1 MNNGINRRLLLAA
14 LAMVAVS
21 AAPLPANANPTGGI
35 LRNGI
40 VPGEFAQAQSIA
52 VEIEPM
58 PLLKASK
65 ELAKIFG
72 APVKVVKTLEPSTLA
87 VYAPSTTP
95 EELRAKIATAF
106 NATWTLREGI
116 WYLDQTT
123 QQVRAEAAIEF
134 ERKKVAV
141 RKMLEKAQKAKAAQK
156 PFTDTEARNLH
167 NQLKDLMK
175 GGFKDEDGSMWRRM
189 EQLESKGPEK
199 RLMDRLLSKL
209 NDEMFL
215 AVPENERRVFSL
227 KPTAMQLPLR
237 IDAQEDVRKFVDEQ
251 NTWSTAAGGEMVTS
265 DDESGAYGRL
275 SSNVK
280 PIDQPVDNILLSIR
294 SSQDNNYTVE
304 CSLVDPKGRFLSEG
318 FSSSYSFDE
327 SESTGVEMLYG
338 MGDKA
343 KDHEKKLSKD
353 GLNFRR
359 LLLKMDPVTKKPVEP
374 DADFLPKAMR
384 VAQKDPLAYS
394 TWDYLKQEAKDL
406 KLSFVGSLPESTVY
420 ISYGLLGFMR
430 DQKTKEVG
438 AQFLAMRAVEENGWM
453 VIAPA
458 NPVRERR
465 DYRDRAKLETQILL
479 RATNKS
485 KSLETEAAYVLTL
498 PDDESF
504 SMMDE
509 LIRRFTK
516 NEEPIYNDRF
526 FLRLYGLI
534 PGNMRTAL
542 ATEQGVRL
550 NQLPREVQQAIYKR
564 VFFGDRWSIQYQ
576 PKDGE
581 YDEEKSMLFWNGIMR
596 ESTVSMANGIP
607 NSAVIKMK
615 ATDEPILKTAPQQRP
630 YGMDQG
636 QFVTAEELAQRMF
649 YKSRPDLFP
658 WAAENEHYSVNPT
671 GLKVY
676 RKREISF
683 VIDFKNE
690 LQMQGSL
697 TEAEATEAGTYTIDN
712 LPAEFKKKYQE
723 QWKQLQEQS
732 KDMQPGQYGPTKKPK
747 KDIPPI

>member
-1 MNNGINRRLLLAA
+1 MNNRINRRLLWAA
-14 LAMVAVS
+14 LAMVATGTVSSVAS
-21 AAPLPANANPTGGI
+21 AAPTGGL
-35 LRNGI
+35 LRSSI
-40 VPGEFAQAQSIA
+40 VPGAFLQGQTVA

-87 VYAPSTTP
+87 VYSPSTTP
-95 EELRAKIATAF
+95 EELRSRIATAY
-106 NATWTLREGI
+106 NANWALREGI

-123 QQVRAEAAIEF
+123 AQVRAEAGIEL
-134 ERKKVAV
+134 ERRRLAV

-156 PFTDTEARNLH
+156 PFTDTEARSLY
-167 NQLKDLMK
+167 NQLKDMMK
-175 GGFKDEDGSMWRRM
+175 GGFKDEDGSQWRRM
-189 EQLESKGPEK
+189 EQLENQGPEK
-199 RLMDRLLSKL
+199 RLMDRLISKL
-209 NDEMFL
+209 NEDMFL

-227 KPTAMQLPLR
+227 KPTAMQIPLK
-237 IDAQEDVRKFVDEQ
+237 IDAQDDVRKFIEEQ
-251 NTWSTAAGGEMVTS
+251 NTWSTAAGGQMVTA
-265 DDESGAYGRL
+265 DDEGGAYGRL

-280 PIDQPVDNILLSIR
+280 PIDQPVDNILISIR
-294 SSQDNNYTVE
+294 ANQDNNFTVE

-318 FSSSYSFDE
+318 YSSSYSFEE
-327 SESTGVEMLYG
+327 SDTPSIDMLYG
-338 MGDKA
+338 MGEKA

-359 LLLKMDPVTKKPVEP
+359 LLLRMDPVTKKPVEP
-374 DADFLPKAMR
+374 DADFMKKAMR
-384 VAQKDPLAYS
+384 VSQKDPLAYS

-406 KLSFVGSLPESTVY
+406 NISFVGNLPESTAY

-438 AQFLAMRAVEENGWM
+438 ARFLAMRAVEESGWM
-453 VIAPA
+453 VVAPA

-465 DYRDRAKLETQILL
+465 DYRDRIKLENQILL
-479 RATNKS
+479 RTTNKS
-485 KSLETEAAYVLTL
+485 KSLDTEAAYVLTL
-498 PDDESF
+498 PDDESY

-509 LIRRFTK
+509 LVRRFAK

-526 FLRLYGLI
+526 FLRLYAMI
-534 PGNMRTAL
+534 PSTMRTAL
-542 ATEQGVRL
+542 ATEQGARL
-550 NQLPREVQQAIYKR
+550 NQLPREVQQIIFKR
-564 VFFGDRWSIQYQ
+564 VYFGDRWSIQYMPQ
-576 PKDGE
+576 GD
-581 YDEEKSMLFWNGIMR
+581 YDEEKSELFWNGIMR

-607 NSAVIKMK
+607 NSAVLKMK
-615 ATDEPILKTAPQQRP
+615 VTDEPILKTAPQQRP

-649 YKSRPDLFP
+649 YKTRPDLFP
-658 WAAENEHYSVNPT
+658 WAADNDYYQVNPK

-683 VIDFKNE
+683 SIDFKNE

-697 TEAEATEAGTYTIDN
+697 TEAEATEAGTFTIET

-723 QWKQLQEQS
+723 QWKQLQEQA
-732 KDMQPGQYGPTKKPK
+732 KDMQPGTFGPTKNPK